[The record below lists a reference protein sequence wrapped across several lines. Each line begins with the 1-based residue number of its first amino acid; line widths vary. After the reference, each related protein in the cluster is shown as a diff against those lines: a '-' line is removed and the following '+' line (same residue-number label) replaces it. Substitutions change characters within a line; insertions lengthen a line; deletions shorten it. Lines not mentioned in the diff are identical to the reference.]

1 LDVRDKGFTE
11 NLRIKT
17 AGEFDFVFAKPCRS
31 VNYCFTALARPN
43 QRPYPRL
50 GLIISKKCAKSAVK
64 RNRLKRLIR
73 ESFRHS
79 QQSLA
84 GLDIVVIGK
93 HLAVAKTGQ
102 ELLTL
107 LNRQW
112 MELERCKES

>member
-1 LDVRDKGFTE
+1 MKAREVGFTE
-11 NLRIKT
+11 NLRMKT
-17 AGEFDFVFAKPCRS
+17 AGEFDFVFARPCRS
-31 VNYCFTALARPN
+31 ANRCFTALARSN

-79 QQSLA
+79 QQKLA

-93 HLAVAKTGQ
+93 NVAVAKTSQ
-102 ELLTL
+102 ELFTL
-107 LNRQW
+107 LNKQW